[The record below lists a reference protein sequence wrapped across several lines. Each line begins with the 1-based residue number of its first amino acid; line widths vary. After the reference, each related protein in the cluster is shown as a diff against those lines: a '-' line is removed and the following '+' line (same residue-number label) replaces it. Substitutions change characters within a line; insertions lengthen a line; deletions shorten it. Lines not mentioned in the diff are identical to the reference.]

1 MGVPLRDLLKDYRT
15 VTGWEDLRGIAAVDA
30 FNTLYQFLSIIRQ
43 PDGTPL
49 VDGSGRVTS
58 HLSGIL
64 FRNMNFIQKG
74 IRPVYVYDG
83 RPPEF
88 KEGTIEERRV
98 VRDTAREQWREALE
112 RGDIQEAAK
121 HARASSRID
130 TGVIDTS
137 KRLLRLMGIPYIEAP
152 SEGEAQIAY
161 MVMQGSAQ
169 YAVSQDY
176 DTLLFGTPVLVR
188 NMTISGKRKLHG
200 RLITV
205 SPEKILAD
213 RVFSGLSISRRDLIR
228 IGILVGTDFND
239 GVPGIGPKLGLRAVR
254 EGRFD
259 AIVSERMPD
268 VDVPDILDFFEHPPV
283 TDDYSLGWKE
293 PDTDGIIS
301 MLCGEYAFSEERVR
315 KVLGAEVT
323 GTGQKTLSSWF

>member
-1 MGVPLRDLLKDYRT
+1 M
-15 VTGWEDLRGIAAVDA
+15 
-30 FNTLYQFLSIIRQ
+30 
-43 PDGTPL
+43 
-49 VDGSGRVTS
+49 
-58 HLSGIL
+58 
-64 FRNMNFIQKG
+64 
-74 IRPVYVYDG
+74 
-83 RPPEF
+83 
-88 KEGTIEERRV
+88 

-152 SEGEAQIAY
+152 SEGEAQIAH
-161 MVMQGSAQ
+161 MVMQRSAQ

-268 VDVPDILDFFEHPPV
+268 VDVPDIMDFFEHPPV
-283 TDDYSLGWKE
+283 TDDYTLGWEE